1 MNKKIIAL
9 AVAFVAT
16 GANAATIYENDQ
28 TAVSLKGEIDTYLSK
43 YETKGVASPKKTD
56 ADIDLWAKIQIDAK
70 HQLNEDISVIGS
82 FEMENGNGFLPGDN
96 DSNSV
101 STDDL
106 YVGAMFGENFGI
118 AVGEIGDFGDSLDA
132 IIIDNTNEGVGYV
145 DDVASRFES
154 KGHAVSIKYATE
166 NLKLIADTYLHQDE
180 DKDSTYGLSAAYEM
194 AGFYAGASYQDHG
207 NRHAYAETNNGDN
220 TVMGVKLGYGI
231 GGFSIAT
238 HYVKEEIN
246 SVDVDVWGVAADYQ
260 INDVRLYTSLYSGEV
275 DTTKDDLDAYT
286 VGVDY
291 AISDNLTAF
300 VEYSSSEGTTF
311 VAENTPGFVKDSE
324 TDVAVAGVY
333 YTF

>member
-9 AVAFVAT
+9 AVAFAAT
-16 GANAATIYENDQ
+16 GASAATIYENDS
-28 TAVSLKGEIDTYLSK
+28 TKVGFKGEIDAYLSQ
-43 YETKGVASPKKTD
+43 YELKGTSNDAKTD
-56 ADIDLWAKIQIDAK
+56 PDIDLWAKVQIDAN
-70 HQLNEDISVIGS
+70 HQLNDDVLVFGS
-82 FEMENGNGFLPGDN
+82 FEIENGNGFLPGDN

-106 YVGAMFGENFGI
+106 YIGAMFGDNFGF

-154 KGHAVSIKYATE
+154 KGHALSLKYQTE
-166 NLKLIADTYLHQDE
+166 SLKLIADTYLHQDE
-180 DKDSTYGLSAAYEM
+180 DKDATYGVSASYDI
-194 AGFYAGASYQDHG
+194 AGFNLGASYQDHG
-207 NRHAYAETNNGDN
+207 NRHAYDETNDGDN
-220 TVMGVKLGYGI
+220 TVMGVKVGYGI
-231 GGFSIAT
+231 AGFSIAT

-246 SVDVDVWGVAADYQ
+246 SVDIDVYGVSADYQ
-260 INDVRLYTSLYSGEV
+260 IDAVRLYTSVYTGEV
-275 DTTKDDLDAYT
+275 DTTDADLDAYT

-291 AISDNLTAF
+291 AVSDDLTAF

-311 VAENTPGFVKDSE
+311 VAENTPGFVEASE